1 MMRVIS
7 FGRVWR
13 DQALSKNILY
23 FAYGSNL
30 NQEDLDKWKAR
41 KSEWKNTDLALD
53 KKSIGFLPGYRLG
66 FTRISTTRENMG
78 VADIVP
84 SDDPMSRVWGVIF
97 SLTEEQ
103 SKAIAA
109 KEGFYDVGNSKNSY
123 EQIRVEVTDVH
134 GKRVR
139 HPCLTY
145 QAIVQGGKPREATYF
160 EPHPDYIKAIYLGGE
175 DHQLPRE
182 FFYHL
187 RMVSEA
193 AWIV

>member
-1 MMRVIS
+1 MRAIS
-7 FGRVWR
+7 CGRVWR

-41 KSEWKNTDLALD
+41 KSEWKNTDLTLD

-66 FTRISTTRENMG
+66 FTRISPNRGNKG

-103 SKAIAA
+103 SKAIGA
-109 KEGFYDVGNSKNSY
+109 KEGFYGVGNSKNSY

-134 GKRVR
+134 GARVR

-145 QAIVQGGKPREATYF
+145 QAIVQGGKPRQATYF
-160 EPHPDYIKAIYLGGE
+160 EPHLDYIKAIYSGGE

-193 AWIV
+193 SWVV

>member
-41 KSEWKNTDLALD
+41 KSDWKNTDLTLD

-66 FTRISTTRENMG
+66 FTRISPNRENKG

-84 SDDPMSRVWGVIF
+84 SDDSMSRVWGVIF

-109 KEGFYDVGNSKNSY
+109 KEGFYGVGNSKNSY

-160 EPHPDYIKAIYLGGE
+160 EPHLDYIKAIYSGGE
-175 DHQLPRE
+175 DHELPRE

-193 AWIV
+193 AWVV

>member
-1 MMRVIS
+1 
-7 FGRVWR
+7 
-13 DQALSKNILY
+13 LSKNILY

-123 EQIRVEVTDVH
+123 DQIKVQVTDAEGVE
-134 GKRVR
+134 K
-139 HPCLTY
+139 PCFTY
-145 QAIVQGGKPREATYF
+145 QAVVPYNNKRKSLYF
-160 EPHPDYIKAIYLGGE
+160 RPSKKYYELIRKGGE
-175 DHQLPRE
+175 DYELPRE

-187 RMVSEA
+187 KMVSEA
-193 AWIV
+193 